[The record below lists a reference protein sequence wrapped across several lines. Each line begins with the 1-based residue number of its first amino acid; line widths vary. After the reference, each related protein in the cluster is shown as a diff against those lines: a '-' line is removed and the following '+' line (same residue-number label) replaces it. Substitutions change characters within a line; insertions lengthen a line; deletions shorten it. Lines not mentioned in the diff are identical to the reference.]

1 MPGGTIMSKTSL
13 RNWDQSMEYDYQ
25 EAAKEE
31 EALEAFRKGKEAK
44 EHNNPHQPGTA
55 EHRYWNE
62 GFSLRD
68 KIK

>member
-1 MPGGTIMSKTSL
+1 
-13 RNWDQSMEYDYQ
+13 MEYDYQ

-31 EALEAFRKGKEAK
+31 EALEAFREGKEAK

-55 EHRYWNE
+55 EHRFWNE